1 LGVVFDRHPQQ
12 GSTFGIP
19 GVEEHAHFLRD
30 VRHAEVIRNK
40 LIDNIAR
47 AGVPGDERVT
57 AG

>member
-1 LGVVFDRHPQQ
+1 MTVCDTPQ

-47 AGVPGDERVT
+47 AGVPGDDQ
-57 AG
+57 G